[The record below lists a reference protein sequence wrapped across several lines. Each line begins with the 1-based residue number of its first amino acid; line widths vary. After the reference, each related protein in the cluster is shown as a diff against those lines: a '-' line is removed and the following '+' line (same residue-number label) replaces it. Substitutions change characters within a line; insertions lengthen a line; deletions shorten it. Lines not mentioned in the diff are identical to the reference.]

1 MGGDAHLDDACAVP
15 DPGGDVPNGIY
26 PIPQFRSD
34 PNDHRRSRPS
44 LFARLRTRWR
54 RDKLDQ
60 QLARGADSESSTEL
74 SLRRGQLGSGS
85 GRSRLANAL
94 VEALGDARSPN
105 LGAFRMQTRRRHAA
119 IRDAADDLLAL
130 VLRLREDR
138 PIDVRGAAMA
148 ARLLSDRGSPLH
160 RDSGEYL
167 QDAIRAAR
175 IGLDAADPASRDLAA
190 AA

>member
-1 MGGDAHLDDACAVP
+1 
-15 DPGGDVPNGIY
+15 VPNGIF
-26 PIPQFRSD
+26 PVPQFRSD
-34 PNDHRRSRPS
+34 PNPVGRSRPS

-60 QLARGADSESSTEL
+60 QLARGADPQSSAEL
-74 SLRRGQLGSGS
+74 SLRAAQLGSDS
-85 GRSRLANAL
+85 GRSTLANAL
-94 VEALGDARSPN
+94 VAALGDARGPN
-105 LGAFRMQTRRRHAA
+105 LGAFRMKTRRRHAA

-130 VLRLREDR
+130 VVRLREDR

-160 RDSGEYL
+160 RDSGQDL
-167 QDAIRAAR
+167 QDAFRAAR